1 MAVLRVGTLAPSS
14 LAAAA
19 QFHADV
25 LPAALAALKATTA
38 QGNLVLVFQA
48 ADHTHTAWRRAAV
61 QELARAHAP
70 TRVNALA
77 GGGAVEISAA
87 CDYLAHAPGVT
98 GQLLA
103 LDGTGAAAMLYQG

>member
-1 MAVLRVGTLAPSS
+1 MALLRVGTLPTAP

-25 LPAALAALKATTA
+25 LPSVLAALREGGDLA
-38 QGNLVLVFQA
+38 LVFEP

-70 TRVNALA
+70 GRVNAL
-77 GGGAVEISAA
+77 VSDDEAA
-87 CDYLAHAPGVT
+87 IAAAREYLDRAPGVT
-98 GQLLA
+98 GQLLP
-103 LDGTGAAAMLYQG
+103 LNGTGAGAMLYQG